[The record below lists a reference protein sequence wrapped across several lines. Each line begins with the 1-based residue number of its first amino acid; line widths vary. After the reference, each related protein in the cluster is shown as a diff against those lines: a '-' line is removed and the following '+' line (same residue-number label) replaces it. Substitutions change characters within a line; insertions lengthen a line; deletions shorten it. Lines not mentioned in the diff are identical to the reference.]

1 MRRSPISKHLCYR
14 DRRAETRKWHNVSVE
29 SHVKRKKP
37 RFLPRAHSE
46 CCGDSAPA
54 KSGAHKLSQRA
65 ELTFKQNRQHGR
77 HGWLRLTPA
86 YSVRLVDQLLEQF
99 APHADVVFDPFS
111 GTGTTALCAAYR
123 GKTGIATD
131 INPFLVWLANA
142 KARSYEAAAIESFQH
157 AAQLAVQT
165 AADAGAAL
173 AECPPLSNIERW
185 WRPAALAFLL
195 RLKAAI
201 DAHEVGDATLLQV
214 AFCRTMMKLSNA
226 AFNHQSMSFRSVDSA
241 VAPTAA
247 TFAGEKDSFRMQFL
261 SDVDHVAAAALDN
274 PSGSAQ
280 FIHSNARGGL
290 ADAAPLAKW
299 RNRVD
304 LLVTSPPYP
313 NRMSYIRELRPYMY
327 WLRFLSTGR
336 QAGELDWEAIGG
348 TWGVATSRLA
358 QWLPANE
365 FVPAG
370 MAGILKKIR
379 GAHEKNG
386 KLLANYVHKYFE
398 DMFEHLAGMLPL
410 LRRGAT
416 VHYIVGNS
424 IFYGHMVCAEEY
436 LAQQLAAVG
445 LCDVRIVPIR
455 KRNSKKGLLEFHVT
469 GARQT

>member
-1 MRRSPISKHLCYR
+1 MSPTALR
-14 DRRAETRKWHNVSVE
+14 
-29 SHVKRKKP
+29 
-37 RFLPRAHSE
+37 
-46 CCGDSAPA
+46 
-54 KSGAHKLSQRA
+54 QRA
-65 ELTFKQNRQHGR
+65 ELTFKHNRQQGR

-86 YSVRLVDQLLEQF
+86 YSVRLVEQILEEF

-131 INPFLVWLANA
+131 INPFLIWLANA
-142 KARSYEAAAIESFQH
+142 KARSYDTAAIESFRH
-157 AAQLAVQT
+157 AAQLAAQS
-165 AADAGAAL
+165 ASDAGASL
-173 AECPPLSNIERW
+173 ADCPPLSNIERW
-185 WRPAALAFLL
+185 WRPSALTFLL

-201 DAHEVGDATLLQV
+201 DAHDAGDATLLKV

-226 AFNHQSMSFRSVDSA
+226 AFNHQSMSFKA
-241 VAPTAA
+241 VQRAAAGAPDAA
-247 TFAGEKDSFRMQFL
+247 TLANKTTLADETDFFAAQFL
-261 SDVDHVAAAALDN
+261 SDVEHVAEAAVDN

-280 FIHSNARGGL
+280 FIQSNAR
-290 ADAAPLAKW
+290 AAPLATW

-304 LLVTSPPYP
+304 LLITSPPYP

-348 TWGVATSRLA
+348 TWGVATSRLTE
-358 QWLPANE
+358 WVSSDG
-365 FVPAG
+365 FVPSG
-370 MAGILKKIR
+370 LTGILKKIR
-379 GAHEKNG
+379 CAHEKNG

-398 DMFEHLAGMLPL
+398 DMFEHLAAMLPL

-424 IFYGHMVCAEEY
+424 IFYGHMVSAEQY
-436 LAQQLAAVG
+436 LAQQMAAVG

-469 GARQT
+469 GAWQT